1 MEIRGSGVSICKR
14 SFDQTINIKE
24 NKQKLSFYC
33 YFTIFIFSSFFYLGF
48 FSKPLFSPES
58 LKYCVVDYVSGL
70 LVIGVMELK
79 CFAIFN
85 F

>member
-1 MEIRGSGVSICKR
+1 MCQYVKGLLIKPSILKR
-14 SFDQTINIKE
+14 INK
-24 NKQKLSFYC
+24 NYH
-33 YFTIFIFSSFFYLGF
+33 FIVILLFLFFPVLFILGF
-48 FSKPLFSPES
+48 FPKPLFSPES

>member
-1 MEIRGSGVSICKR
+1 MCQYVKGLLIKPSILKR
-14 SFDQTINIKE
+14 INK
-24 NKQKLSFYC
+24 NYH
-33 YFTIFIFSSFFYLGF
+33 FIVILLFLFFPVLFILGF

>member
-1 MEIRGSGVSICKR
+1 MCQYVKGLLIKPSILKR
-14 SFDQTINIKE
+14 INK
-24 NKQKLSFYC
+24 NYH
-33 YFTIFIFSSFFYLGF
+33 FIVILLFLFFPVLFILVF

>member
-1 MEIRGSGVSICKR
+1 MAETIVIM
-14 SFDQTINIKE
+14 SFAANSSLQRDH
-24 NKQKLSFYC
+24 
-33 YFTIFIFSSFFYLGF
+33 FTAEKVADSSSFLALFLFFPVLFILGF

-58 LKYCVVDYVSGL
+58 LKYCVVDYVSGF
-70 LVIGVMELK
+70 LVVGVMELK